1 MLYVSDEFEKSA
13 KWDFIYVTYCPV
25 CVQAN
30 IMVESVVMTAKS
42 YVERAEEV
50 NDVRVAKKGSLTI
63 ANNA

>member
-1 MLYVSDEFEKSA
+1 M
-13 KWDFIYVTYCPV
+13 TYCPV